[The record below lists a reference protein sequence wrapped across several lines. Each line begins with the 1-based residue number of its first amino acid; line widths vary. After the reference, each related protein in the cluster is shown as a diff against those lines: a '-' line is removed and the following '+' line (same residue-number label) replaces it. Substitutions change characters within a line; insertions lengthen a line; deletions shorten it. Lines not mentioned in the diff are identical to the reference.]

1 MLEKTTMTAIIKT
14 DRLILRTW
22 EKEDAE
28 AYFKIN
34 QDPKVIEFL
43 RGPLTIEQVNTFIS
57 KANGHGDK
65 HGYTLWAACLKKTG
79 ELIGF
84 IGLNYT
90 DWKSHFTPAVEVGW
104 RLGSQF
110 WGRGYATE
118 GAKAS
123 LCYGFKKCGLKEIV
137 SFTVP
142 ANVRS
147 LRVMERLGLKRDV
160 NGNFAHPKFPT
171 DHPLSQHVLCRLTV
185 DEYLQGNKYN

>member
-1 MLEKTTMTAIIKT
+1 MTTIIET
-14 DRLILRTW
+14 ERLILRTW
-22 EKEDAE
+22 KKEDAE
-28 AYFKIN
+28 AYFQIN

-43 RGPLTIEQVNTFIS
+43 RGPLTIEQVNEFIPAVNS
-57 KANGHGDK
+57 HGNM
-65 HGYTLWAACLKKTG
+65 HGYTLWTACLKETG

-90 DWKSHFTPAVEVGW
+90 DWESHFTPAVEVGW

-110 WGRGYATE
+110 WGKGYATE

-123 LCYGFKKCGLKEIV
+123 LDYGFKKCGLKEII

-147 LRVMERLGLKRDV
+147 IRVMEKIGLKRDL
-160 NGNFAHPKFPT
+160 NGDFAHPKLPA
-171 DHPLSQHVLCRLTV
+171 DHHLSQHILYRLSE
-185 DEYLQGNKYN
+185 DEYLHQAQETR